1 MSIASARQAT
11 SPRPRPVTTILV
23 GGDPPARR
31 QATRLLEDAG
41 FRVDEHARPSP
52 SALILLLLSEATD
65 AERVGKVRACGETQP
80 ETCILAVMPA
90 GAANAS
96 LRRVLLAGVTGIVL
110 DDNLERTLV
119 PTARATLAGQLTV
132 PTALLRQI
140 APQPLSHRE
149 KQILALVMLGHT
161 NREIAHKLY
170 LAESTVK
177 THLSSAFRKLDARSR
192 SEAVTRITD
201 PETGYRDTILD
212 LTNDCL
218 ALPANDGSSELEVAA
233 PI

>member
-11 SPRPRPVTTILV
+11 SPRPRPVTTVLV
-23 GGDPPARR
+23 GGEPAARR

-41 FRVDEHARPSP
+41 FRVNEDARPSP
-52 SALILLLLSEATD
+52 SALILLLSEATD

-80 ETCILAVMPA
+80 DACILAIMPA

-110 DDNLERTLV
+110 DDDLERTLV
-119 PTARATLAGQLTV
+119 PTARATIAGQLTV
-132 PTALLRQI
+132 PTALVRQI
-140 APQPLSHRE
+140 APQPLSYRE
-149 KQILALVMLGHT
+149 KQILALVMLGRT

-192 SEAVTRITD
+192 SEAVTRIMD
-201 PETGYRDTILD
+201 PETGYGATILD
-212 LTNDCL
+212 IANDCL
-218 ALPANDGSSELEVAA
+218 ALPAKGGSSELEVAA